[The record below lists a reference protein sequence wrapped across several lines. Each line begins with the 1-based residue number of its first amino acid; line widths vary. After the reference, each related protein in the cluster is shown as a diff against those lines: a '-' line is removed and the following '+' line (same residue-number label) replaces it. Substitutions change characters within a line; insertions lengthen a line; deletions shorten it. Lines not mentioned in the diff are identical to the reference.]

1 MDEQKVPRD
10 LFRCLR
16 DGRGLATSVSMLII
30 FFSLTVVSTVTYYHA
45 MSRIDA
51 EKESLKL
58 VAAEE
63 KMLNLGESV
72 SSVAWK
78 TGSSR
83 VIEFSD
89 YGGEL
94 EVEPASNHLKIN
106 VTMGASSYI
115 LFDSDTGRVLYELP
129 PIMSRQVDRWLRG
142 DDRAIVNVSASY
154 LSQVRIELGVEKQE
168 LILSYRPLVSSS
180 TGDLVNG
187 RRVNHIRIYVV
198 DLNGSQVYSSTGQFY
213 LRARCSSVSTFVNA
227 YNLTSAISSVSISA
241 TLGNSQRTVVVPIT
255 NSTSGSIV
263 RYEVVVCFVELR
275 RMNV

>member
-1 MDEQKVPRD
+1 MYEQKVARN

-16 DGRGLATSVSMLII
+16 DGRGLATPVSMLII

-45 MSRIDA
+45 MSRIEA

-63 KMLNLGESV
+63 KMLDLEEAV

-78 TGSSR
+78 PGSSR
-83 VIEFSD
+83 VLAFSD

-94 EVEPASNHLKIN
+94 KVEPASNHLKIN

-115 LFDSDTGRVLYELP
+115 LFDSDTVRVLYELP
-129 PIMSRQVDRWLRG
+129 STTSRQVDRWLRG
-142 DDRAIVNVSASY
+142 DNRAIVNGSASY
-154 LSQVRIELGVEKQE
+154 LSQVRIERGVEKQE

-180 TGDLVNG
+180 TGDLVKG
-187 RRVNHIRIYVV
+187 RRVNNIRIYVV
-198 DLNGSQVYSSTGQFY
+198 NLNSSQVYSSTGQFH
-213 LRARCSSVSTFVNA
+213 LRAWCSGVSTFVNS
-227 YNLTSAISSVSISA
+227 YNLTSAISSASISA
-241 TLGNSQRTVVVPIT
+241 TLGSSQRTVVVPIM
-255 NSTSGSIV
+255 NSTSGSTV

-275 RMNV
+275 RMSV